1 MDQIMCA
8 GAFFLWVAAQFAAV
22 VAALRSRAGMN
33 RGQIAWMLAG
43 IVALG
48 SFAEM
53 AGSAIAQT
61 DYPNRTIKI
70 VVPVPPGPLLDAVP
84 RIIADKLSARWGQP
98 VIVEN
103 KPGGAQ
109 NLATEAVAKAA
120 PDGYTLLVA
129 PPAPLTVNQYVFPK
143 LSFDPAAL
151 TPVSTLITFP
161 LVVVVNPK
169 LPVSNL
175 AELIAYAKVN
185 PGKLTY
191 GSPGLAST
199 PQLATESFLRNAGVS
214 MVHVPYQGLGPA
226 IQDLIGGRIDVLF
239 DAVGNS
245 LPHIAQGTLKPLAVT
260 GEQRVPALQ
269 HVRTV
274 SETIPGFV
282 HNEWFA
288 MVAPPQTPPAV
299 VDTLSQAVADV
310 LKMPDVVARLAKL
323 HAVPVSSSPAETAAL
338 IKRESARWKEVVAR
352 AGIRI
357 E

>member
-199 PQLATESFLRNAGVS
+199 PQLATESFLR
-214 MVHVPYQGLGPA
+214 
-226 IQDLIGGRIDVLF
+226 
-239 DAVGNS
+239 
-245 LPHIAQGTLKPLAVT
+245 HIAQGTLKPLAVT